1 MWGRELTFQVSRDGV
16 FHGSLENPAVVLTLG
31 TSLWVIPGLCGK
43 GGRAGLGAQTVSA
56 SKSQVGSRCLL
67 GPPRLQIRGLLATW
81 IPAVPPLLAPHSWGA
96 AALDAASLT
105 DGHLPWQGSVHTALR
120 LLAGGPT
127 GEICLPRVGQ
137 CMQSC
142 GQWLCQAPCPES
154 EPQASAG

>member
-1 MWGRELTFQVSRDGV
+1 MGHPRALWERGQGWAGSPDCECLQKPGGLQTPAGASQAADPGPAGHLT
-16 FHGSLENPAVVLTLG
+16 
-31 TSLWVIPGLCGK
+31 
-43 GGRAGLGAQTVSA
+43 
-56 SKSQVGSRCLL
+56 
-67 GPPRLQIRGLLATW
+67 
-81 IPAVPPLLAPHSWGA
+81 PAVPPLLAPHSWGA

-105 DGHLPWQGSVHTALR
+105 DGHLPWQGSVHTALQ